1 MKTAEMEN
9 IVIVL
14 VLTKN
19 SEKGRLCLPLRNLPL
34 MVHIVVA
41 EDHFGRFNL
50 LSTDCCGENRPLFV
64 RLDERGP
71 IFRDQDPSYTFS

>member
-1 MKTAEMEN
+1 METAEMKN

-19 SEKGRLCLPLRNLPL
+19 SEKGRLCLPWRNLPL
-34 MVHIVVA
+34 MVHVVVA

-50 LSTDCCGENRPLFV
+50 LSTDCCGENRPLFE
-64 RLDERGP
+64 RLDEGGP
-71 IFRDQDPSYTFS
+71 IFCNQDPSYTLS